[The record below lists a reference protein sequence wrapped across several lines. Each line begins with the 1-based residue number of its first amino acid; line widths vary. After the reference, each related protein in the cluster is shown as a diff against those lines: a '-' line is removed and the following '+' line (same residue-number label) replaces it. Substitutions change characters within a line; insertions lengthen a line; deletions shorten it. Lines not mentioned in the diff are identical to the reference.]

1 MNQEL
6 QNFYLSKPEPYRSCY
21 EALRTIILNY
31 SPDFTEE
38 WKYKLPFFYYKKKM
52 CCYFW
57 KDKKTIEPY
66 IGFADG
72 VLLDFPE
79 LEKGDRKRIKI
90 LRIDPNDDIPIELMD
105 EVFAKIMELRR

>member
-1 MNQEL
+1 M
-6 QNFYLSKPEPYRSCY
+6 
-21 EALRTIILNY
+21 
-31 SPDFTEE
+31 
-38 WKYKLPFFYYKKKM
+38 
-52 CCYFW
+52 YFW

-90 LRIDPNDDIPIELMD
+90 LRIDPNEDIPIELRS
-105 EVFAKIMELRR
+105 EGNVSFY